1 MLQKIILASNNTG
14 KINEFQALLKPLGIE
29 VIPQGTLHIPS
40 PEEPFQTFIENA
52 LVKAR
57 HASQAGQLP
66 ALADDSGICVAALQ
80 GAPGVNSAHFA
91 GPQRSDADNNRQLI
105 SALMKEKNRA
115 AHYVCA
121 LVLVR
126 HPQDPEPIVVQAQWH
141 GEILEQARGSGGFGY
156 DPYFFIPALGK
167 TAAELTAAEK
177 NRLSHRGLALQK
189 LIHQLQG
196 SSAHQFN

>member
-29 VIPQGTLHIPS
+29 VIPQGALHIPS
-40 PEEPFQTFIENA
+40 PEEPFHTFIENA

-66 ALADDSGICVAALQ
+66 ALADDSGICVAALE

-91 GPQRSDADNNRQLI
+91 GPQRSDADNNQQLI

>member
-1 MLQKIILASNNTG
+1 
-14 KINEFQALLKPLGIE
+14 
-29 VIPQGTLHIPS
+29 
-40 PEEPFQTFIENA
+40 
-52 LVKAR
+52 
-57 HASQAGQLP
+57 
-66 ALADDSGICVAALQ
+66 
-80 GAPGVNSAHFA
+80 
-91 GPQRSDADNNRQLI
+91 
-105 SALMKEKNRA
+105 MKEKNRA

>member
-14 KINEFQALLKPLGIE
+14 KINEFQALLKPWGIE
-29 VIPQGTLHIPS
+29 VIPQGALHIPS
-40 PEEPFQTFIENA
+40 PEEPFHTFIENA

-105 SALMKEKNRA
+105 SALSKEKNRA

-126 HPQDPEPIVVQAQWH
+126 HPQDPEPIVVQAQWY

>member
-29 VIPQGTLHIPS
+29 VIPQGALHIPS
-40 PEEPFQTFIENA
+40 PEEPFHSFIENA

-66 ALADDSGICVAALQ
+66 ALADDSGICVAALE

>member
-29 VIPQGTLHIPS
+29 VIPQGALHIPS
-40 PEEPFQTFIENA
+40 PEEPFHTFIENA

-66 ALADDSGICVAALQ
+66 ALADDSGICVAALE

-91 GPQRSDADNNRQLI
+91 GPQRSDADNNQQLI
-105 SALMKEKNRA
+105 SALRKEKNRA

>member
-29 VIPQGTLHIPS
+29 VIPQGALHIPS
-40 PEEPFQTFIENA
+40 PEEPFHTFIENA

-66 ALADDSGICVAALQ
+66 ALADDSGICVAALE